1 MRVQKRPPTN
11 YLEGARIL
19 VRNIRK
25 YRREIVLLSVLAVA
39 SALANSFVPYVSGRL
54 IDSLIALDRAAV
66 LTLLGAWLGIKVS
79 SDILDWQIGKRSDR
93 FETEIEGDY
102 TANGFARLL
111 LLPASF
117 HKSQKMGEIFDRIL
131 RAAGHMSAIT
141 SRVLVTLAPEFL
153 SIFFALAIMFVIK
166 AKLALILLGAVAA
179 YALIIALV
187 TPGMARLFRAM
198 HAAYNRA
205 YGDAYDVVM
214 NALTVKQAGAEA
226 YEGRK
231 IFQSLCVKAARFW
244 FRIVG
249 IQQGLNFSQRM
260 LITATQLT
268 IFFYSFLL
276 ISRGELTIG
285 QLVMFN
291 GYAAMLFGPFSVL
304 ARNWHLIQNGLASIM
319 RADKILATAPEVY
332 VPESTVIPQEIRGE
346 VRFEGVSFAYG
357 KKDREVLTGITFTV
371 RPGETVAL
379 VGESGVGK
387 STLVDLISRYYSPV
401 KGKVLV
407 DGHDVRMLDLGFL
420 RSLIGVVPQE
430 VLLFNDTVKANIRYG
445 RFGATDESVVAAAKE
460 AHAHDFIERFP
471 KKYAQVVGE
480 RGIKLSVGQKQR
492 IAIARAI
499 LRDPRILILD
509 EPTSALDAR
518 SEALIRESLER
529 LMKGKT
535 TFIIAHRLSTVRKAD
550 TILVLE
556 NGRIAERGTHEELL
570 RRGGI
575 YARLYAI
582 QFAK

>member
-1 MRVQKRPPTN
+1 MQKAKRTTH

-19 VRNIRK
+19 VRNIRE
-25 YRREIVLLSVLAVA
+25 YRRAIAFLSVLAVA
-39 SALANSFVPYVSGRL
+39 SALANSFVPYISGRL
-54 IDSLIALDRAAV
+54 IDSLISLDRDAV
-66 LTLLGAWLGIKVS
+66 TALLAVWLGIKIVA
-79 SDILDWQIGKRSDR
+79 DIIDWQIGIRSDR
-93 FETEIEGDY
+93 FETEIEGNY
-102 TANGFARLL
+102 TAKGYSRLL

-117 HKSQKMGEIFDRIL
+117 HKSQKMGEIFDRIN
-131 RAAGHMSAIT
+131 RAASHMSAIT
-141 SRVLVTLAPEFL
+141 SRILVTLAPEFL
-153 SIFFALAIMFVIK
+153 SIFFALAIMFSIE
-166 AKLALILLGAVAA
+166 AKLAFVLLGAVTV
-179 YALIIALV
+179 YALIIALA

-214 NALTVKQAGAEA
+214 NALTVKQACAEA
-226 YEGRK
+226 HESRK
-231 IFQSLCVKAARFW
+231 IFQSLCVKAAEFW
-244 FRIVG
+244 YRIVG
-249 IQQGLNFSQRM
+249 IQQGLRVSQRM
-260 LITATQLT
+260 LITTTQLT
-268 IFFYSFLL
+268 IFVYSFFL

-285 QLVMFN
+285 ELVMFN
-291 GYAAMLFGPFSVL
+291 GYAAMLFGPFSIL
-304 ARNWHLIQNGLASIM
+304 ARNWHLIQNGLTAIM

-332 VPESTVIPQEIRGE
+332 VPEHAVMPGEIRGE

-357 KKDREVLTGITFTV
+357 EKGARILRDITFSA

-387 STLVDLISRYYSPV
+387 STLVDLISRYYAPA
-401 KGKVLV
+401 KGRVLV
-407 DGHDVRMLDLGFL
+407 DGHDVASLDLRVL
-420 RSLIGVVPQE
+420 RSLIGIVPQE
-430 VLLFNDTVKANIRYG
+430 VTLFNDTVKNNIRYG
-445 RFGATDESVVAAAKE
+445 RFGATDEEIAAAAKE

-518 SEALIRESLER
+518 SEALIKGSLER
-529 LMKGKT
+529 LMKDKT

-550 TILVLE
+550 MILVLE

-570 RRGGI
+570 AKGGI
-575 YARLYAI
+575 YASLYAI

>member
-1 MRVQKRPPTN
+1 MQKAKRTTN

-19 VRNIRK
+19 VRNIRE
-25 YRREIVLLSVLAVA
+25 YRRAIAFLSVLAVA

-54 IDSLIALDRAAV
+54 IDSLISLDRDAV
-66 LTLLGAWLGIKVS
+66 MALLAVWLGIKVAA
-79 SDILDWQIGKRSDR
+79 DILDWQISTRSDR
-93 FETEIEGDY
+93 FETAIEGNY
-102 TANGFARLL
+102 TAKGFARLL
-111 LLPASF
+111 LLPATF
-117 HKSQKMGEIFDRIL
+117 HKSQKMGEVFDRIN
-131 RAAGHMSAIT
+131 RAAGHMGAIT
-141 SRVLVTLAPEFL
+141 SRVLVSLAPEFL
-153 SIFFALAIMFVIK
+153 SIFFALAIMFSIK
-166 AKLALILLGAVAA
+166 AELAFILLGAVTV
-179 YALIIALV
+179 YAFIIALV
-187 TPGMARLFRAM
+187 TPGMARLFRMM
-198 HAAYNRA
+198 HASYNKA

-226 YEGRK
+226 HEGRS
-231 IFQSLCVKAARFW
+231 IFQGLCVRAARFW
-244 FRIVG
+244 YRIVG

-268 IFFYSFLL
+268 IFFYSFVL
-276 ISRGELTIG
+276 ISRGELTVG

-291 GYAAMLFGPFSVL
+291 GYAAMLFGPFSIL
-304 ARNWHLIQNGLASIM
+304 ARNWHLIQNGLTAIM
-319 RADKILATAPEVY
+319 RADTILATAPEVY
-332 VPESTVIPQEIRGE
+332 VPENAVIPKDVRGE

-357 KKDREVLTGITFTV
+357 KKGTQVLRDITFAA

-379 VGESGVGK
+379 VGASGVGK
-387 STLVDLISRYYSPV
+387 STLVDLISRYYAPA
-401 KGKVLV
+401 KGRVLV
-407 DGHDVRMLDLGFL
+407 DGHDVASLDLHFL

-430 VLLFNDTVKANIRYG
+430 VTLFNDTVKNNIRYG
-445 RFGATDESVVAAAKE
+445 RFGATDAEVAAAAKE

-518 SEALIRESLER
+518 SEALIRASLER
-529 LMKGKT
+529 LMKDKT
-535 TFIIAHRLSTVRKAD
+535 TFIVAHRLSTVRKAD

-570 RRGGI
+570 AKGGI
-575 YARLYAI
+575 YARLHAI